1 MYSSDRFT
9 RMSADKHLYYT
20 VICGKVSAIYLT
32 DTEASAYRNKYGSL
46 HATRELAFAE
56 IAGGIKFGTI
66 PVFSP

>member
-32 DTEASAYRNKYGSL
+32 DHEASAYLNKYGSL
-46 HATRELAFAE
+46 HKTRELALAE
-56 IAGGIKFGTI
+56 IAGGLKFGMI
-66 PVFSP
+66 PALA